1 MAVAELT
8 RVVTALAPENSAAGT
23 TDGAAID
30 GSGFRSAE
38 LFVHTGAVSGSPT
51 AVSVQVKL
59 QESDDASTWSD
70 IAGAT
75 ATLSG
80 ANQSG
85 SVAVHSITK
94 RYLRAVRTVSF
105 TGGTS
110 PAVLNAAVVVLGDA
124 RVRPA

>member
-8 RVVTALAPENSAAGT
+8 KVVTAIAPDNSAAGT
-23 TDGAAID
+23 TNGAALD
-30 GSGFRSAE
+30 ASGFRSVE
-38 LFVHTGAVSGSPT
+38 LFVHTGAVSGAPT

-70 IAGAT
+70 TGAT

-85 SVAVHSITK
+85 SVAVDTISK

-105 TGGTS
+105 TGGTT
-110 PAVLNAAVVVLGDA
+110 PAVLNAAVVVLGDP